1 MTAQVTERLTYN
13 GNEVSM
19 RTQPLDQYFELAGIA
34 PGFVAP
40 STANWR
46 GYIGHW
52 EISDDRLYLIGF
64 RGWIKGYK
72 EVGLETLFPDFS
84 DRVFAHW
91 YSGTISIPEG
101 EMLEYVHMGYAS
113 MYERDRFLEFQRGIL
128 VKEWVRENRGTP

>member
-1 MTAQVTERLTYN
+1 MTTQVPEQLTYK
-13 GNEVSM
+13 GQEVDM

-34 PGFVAP
+34 PSFVAP
-40 STANWR
+40 HTANWR

-52 EISDDRLYLIGF
+52 EVADDRLYLTGL
-64 RGWIKGYK
+64 RGWLGGGR
-72 EVGLETLFPDFS
+72 EVGLGALFPDFA

-113 MYERDRFLEFQRGIL
+113 RFERDRFLEFRRGIL
-128 VKEWVRENRGTP
+128 VKDWVRENRAEP